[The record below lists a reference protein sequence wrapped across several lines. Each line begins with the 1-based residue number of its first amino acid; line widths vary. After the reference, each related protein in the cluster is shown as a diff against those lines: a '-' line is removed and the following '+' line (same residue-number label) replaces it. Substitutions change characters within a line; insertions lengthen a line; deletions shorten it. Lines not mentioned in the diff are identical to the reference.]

1 MQFHRAKRRTA
12 ARAGVTSR
20 HLIIYDSITISSYTT
35 QARGIIIKYTT
46 FSSEEEQITIETI
59 RKRNLTG
66 FTL

>member
-1 MQFHRAKRRTA
+1 MFDSQL
-12 ARAGVTSR
+12 GVIHTS
-20 HLIIYDSITISSYTT
+20 LAISSYTT